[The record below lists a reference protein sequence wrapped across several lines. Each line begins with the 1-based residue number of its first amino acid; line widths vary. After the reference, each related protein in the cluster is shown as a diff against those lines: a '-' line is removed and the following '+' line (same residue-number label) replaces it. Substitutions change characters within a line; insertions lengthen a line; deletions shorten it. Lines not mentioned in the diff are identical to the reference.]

1 MTGDQFK
8 KMILPIS
15 EKLYRI
21 CFHMLLDEDEAKD
34 TLQDFYSKLWEKKEQ
49 LNEINNTESYC
60 VKMVKNLCI
69 NKLKVNNRYE
79 MLDINEQERLLPI
92 IETPE
97 DQVIMNEVVRK
108 VYHEI
113 DQLPQIQ
120 KQVLQLK
127 QFSDCSFEEIA
138 EITGLSEGN
147 IRVIL
152 SRARK
157 TLKEKLQ

>member
-1 MTGDQFK
+1 MTGEQFK

-21 CFHMLLDEDEAKD
+21 ALQMLLDDDEAKD
-34 TLQDFYSKLWEKKEQ
+34 TLQDFYSKLWERKEQ
-49 LNEINNTESYC
+49 LIDINNTESYC
-60 VKMVKNLCI
+60 VKMIKNMCI
-69 NKLKVNNRYE
+69 NKLKVNKRYE
-79 MLDINEQERLLPI
+79 KVDIMEQERLLPI

-97 DQVIMNEVVRK
+97 DQVISREVVRK
-108 VYHEI
+108 VYHEM
-113 DQLPQIQ
+113 DQLPSIQ
-120 KQVLQLK
+120 KQILHLK
-127 QFSDCSFEEIA
+127 QFRNCSFEEIA
-138 EITGLSEGN
+138 EVTGLSEGN

>member
-1 MTGDQFK
+1 MTGEQFK
-8 KMILPIS
+8 QMILPIS

-21 CFHMLLDEDEAKD
+21 ALQMLLDDDEAKD
-34 TLQDFYSKLWEKKEQ
+34 ILQDFYYKLWERKEQ
-49 LNEINNTESYC
+49 LKDVMNTESYC
-60 VKMVKNLCI
+60 VKMIKNMCI
-69 NKLKVNNRYE
+69 NKLKVNKRYE
-79 MLDINEQERLLPI
+79 KVDIMEQERLLPI

-97 DQVIMNEVVRK
+97 DQVISREVVHK

-113 DQLPQIQ
+113 DQLPAIQ
-120 KQVLQLK
+120 KQILHLK
-127 QFSDCSFEEIA
+127 QFRNCSDEEIA
-138 EITGLSEGN
+138 EVTGLSEGN